1 MWKGVPS
8 PWNFLEGCS
17 FYCLGAWQ
25 SATDGGSYLNDIDA
39 EKTDMGSQGKP
50 PGQQPMKNDEREAD
64 AKPGARVD
72 ANVRAHL
79 GRKLKTAY
87 QSLIEEPV
95 PDRFVK
101 LLEELRSKEA
111 KS

>member
-1 MWKGVPS
+1 
-8 PWNFLEGCS
+8 
-17 FYCLGAWQ
+17 
-25 SATDGGSYLNDIDA
+25 
-39 EKTDMGSQGKP
+39 MGSHGKP
-50 PGQQPMKNDEREAD
+50 SGQQPMKDEEGEE

-87 QSLIEEPV
+87 QTLVEEPV

-101 LLEELRSKEA
+101 LLEELRSKEGE
-111 KS
+111 S

>member
-1 MWKGVPS
+1 
-8 PWNFLEGCS
+8 
-17 FYCLGAWQ
+17 
-25 SATDGGSYLNDIDA
+25 
-39 EKTDMGSQGKP
+39 
-50 PGQQPMKNDEREAD
+50 MKNDEREAT
-64 AKPGARVD
+64 KPGARVD

-87 QSLIEEPV
+87 QALIEEPV

-101 LLEELRSKEA
+101 LLEELRSKEG

>member
-1 MWKGVPS
+1 
-8 PWNFLEGCS
+8 
-17 FYCLGAWQ
+17 
-25 SATDGGSYLNDIDA
+25 
-39 EKTDMGSQGKP
+39 MGSQGKP
-50 PGQQPMKNDEREAD
+50 PGQQPMTNDESEE

-87 QSLIEEPV
+87 QALVEEPV

-101 LLEELRSKEA
+101 LLEELRSKEG

>member
-1 MWKGVPS
+1 M
-8 PWNFLEGCS
+8 
-17 FYCLGAWQ
+17 
-25 SATDGGSYLNDIDA
+25 GGSYLKITMQR
-39 EKTDMGSQGKP
+39 KLMGSQGKP
-50 PGQQPMKNDEREAD
+50 PGQQPMKNDEREAE

-101 LLEELRSKEA
+101 LLEELRSKEG
-111 KS
+111 KT

>member
-1 MWKGVPS
+1 MAVPTS
-8 PWNFLEGCS
+8 TN
-17 FYCLGAWQ
+17 
-25 SATDGGSYLNDIDA
+25 IDA

-50 PGQQPMKNDEREAD
+50 PGQQPMKNEEREAD

-79 GRKLKTAY
+79 GLKLKTAY

-101 LLEELRSKEA
+101 LLEELRSKEG

>member
-1 MWKGVPS
+1 
-8 PWNFLEGCS
+8 
-17 FYCLGAWQ
+17 
-25 SATDGGSYLNDIDA
+25 
-39 EKTDMGSQGKP
+39 MGSHRKA
-50 PGQQPMKNDEREAD
+50 PGQHSMKDEKREG
-64 AKPGARVD
+64 AKPEARVD

-87 QSLIEEPV
+87 QTLVEEPV

-101 LLEELRSKEA
+101 LLEELRSKEG

>member
-1 MWKGVPS
+1 
-8 PWNFLEGCS
+8 
-17 FYCLGAWQ
+17 
-25 SATDGGSYLNDIDA
+25 
-39 EKTDMGSQGKP
+39 MGSHGKA
-50 PGQQPMKNDEREAD
+50 PGQQSMTDEKREAA
-64 AKPGARVD
+64 AKPEARVD

-87 QSLIEEPV
+87 QALVEEPV

-101 LLEELRSKEA
+101 LLEELRSKEG

>member
-1 MWKGVPS
+1 M
-8 PWNFLEGCS
+8 
-17 FYCLGAWQ
+17 
-25 SATDGGSYLNDIDA
+25 TD
-39 EKTDMGSQGKP
+39 EK
-50 PGQQPMKNDEREAD
+50 REE
-64 AKPGARVD
+64 AKPDARVD

-87 QSLIEEPV
+87 QALVEEPV

-101 LLEELRSKEA
+101 LLEELRSKEG

>member
-1 MWKGVPS
+1 
-8 PWNFLEGCS
+8 
-17 FYCLGAWQ
+17 
-25 SATDGGSYLNDIDA
+25 
-39 EKTDMGSQGKP
+39 
-50 PGQQPMKNDEREAD
+50 MKNDEREAE
-64 AKPGARVD
+64 AKPARVD

-101 LLEELRSKEA
+101 LLEELRSKEG

>member
-1 MWKGVPS
+1 
-8 PWNFLEGCS
+8 
-17 FYCLGAWQ
+17 
-25 SATDGGSYLNDIDA
+25 
-39 EKTDMGSQGKP
+39 MGSQGKP
-50 PGQQPMKNDEREAD
+50 PGQQPMTGDEREE
-64 AKPGARVD
+64 AKSGARVD

-87 QSLIEEPV
+87 QALVEEPV

-101 LLEELRSKEA
+101 LLEELRSKEG

>member
-1 MWKGVPS
+1 MGSRGKPS
-8 PWNFLEGCS
+8 GQQLMADEKRE
-17 FYCLGAWQ
+17 
-25 SATDGGSYLNDIDA
+25 A
-39 EKTDMGSQGKP
+39 EKPET
-50 PGQQPMKNDEREAD
+50 
-64 AKPGARVD
+64 RVD

-87 QSLIEEPV
+87 QALVEEPV

-101 LLEELRSKEA
+101 LLEELRSKEG

>member
-1 MWKGVPS
+1 MKD
-8 PWNFLEGCS
+8 EKREE
-17 FYCLGAWQ
+17 AK
-25 SATDGGSYLNDIDA
+25 ADG
-39 EKTDMGSQGKP
+39 
-50 PGQQPMKNDEREAD
+50 
-64 AKPGARVD
+64 RVD

-87 QSLIEEPV
+87 QTLVEEPV

-101 LLEELRSKEA
+101 LLDELRTKEG

>member
-1 MWKGVPS
+1 
-8 PWNFLEGCS
+8 
-17 FYCLGAWQ
+17 
-25 SATDGGSYLNDIDA
+25 
-39 EKTDMGSQGKP
+39 MGSHGKP
-50 PGQQPMKNDEREAD
+50 PGRQPMKDEEGEN

-87 QSLIEEPV
+87 QALVEEPV
-95 PDRFVK
+95 PDKFVK
-101 LLEELRSKEA
+101 LLEELRNKEG